1 MDLQHLFRPDLK
13 DLTAYQVN
21 AVSHQIKLDAN
32 ESPFDLPDPIRQQIG
47 DTISKLSFHHYP
59 DTTADQLRGTLA
71 RYLNV
76 PEDWLVI
83 GNGSDELLAY
93 LAQIFGRQ
101 KAAVL
106 FPTPTFSMYRIFAQ
120 TAGIP
125 TIGLPLN
132 DSFDLNASLWQQTLD
147 RQQRNLVFFA
157 YPNNPTGNLYDAGV
171 VGDILS
177 RRDTLVVMDEAYYEF
192 SGQTFLEQFT
202 DHKNLVITRTFS
214 KAYGLASLRCG
225 YLVAHPD
232 LINEINKI
240 RLPYNLNQFTQI
252 CATIALQHRDLIAS
266 AVAAIRRGR
275 EQIYE
280 SLGKIDGIHPFP
292 TEANFVLFR
301 TQKPADL
308 VHTSLIDQ
316 GILIRHFGSSG
327 PLANC
332 LRVTIGTDSQNQRF
346 LPAIRQAL
354 R

>member
-32 ESPFDLPDPIRQQIG
+32 ESPFDLPDPIRQQIS

-266 AVAAIRRGR
+266 AVAAILRGR

-316 GILIRHFGSSG
+316 GILIRHFGASG